1 MDFAGFSDSEDEVD
15 PPSNPPVPT
24 PPNYGPLTTTKPST
38 EDIQARTGVRSE
50 RVYEDIMEGEQRVS
64 GEYEN
69 MMRVKRQCEQRF
81 EGKCENRVEQWV
93 EVEDNEREVGEAR
106 VEGEYQQRMEEEFKD
121 GIRPVFLSPDSST
134 KNSLSRRGGNSGAGW
149 TPMSLEQGCSINI
162 TETGVEGEEK
172 VEGEESLEEEERLCR
187 ERVDREQRA
196 EVESNQSA
204 EGESVIEMRP
214 VFMSPASTPLSRR
227 GGGRGGG
234 RTPMS
239 LPPGCSFTITETGAE
254 SFICS
259 CESAFTKRRNL
270 QRHYDTCS
278 ARDNSTPQTAG
289 RKRKLVDEFDR
300 EASIDD
306 PDIPRKVFLKEDSS
320 GVRLLQCKC
329 FELTFN

>member
-15 PPSNPPVPT
+15 PPSKPPVPT
-24 PPNYGPLTTTKPST
+24 PPNYDPLTTTKPSS
-38 EDIQARTGVRSE
+38 EDIQAMTGVRST
-50 RVYEDIMEGEQRVS
+50 RVYEDMIEGEQRVS

-81 EGKCENRVEQWV
+81 EGEYENRVEQRV
-93 EVEDNEREVGEAR
+93 EVEDNERVVGEAR
-106 VEGEYQQRMEEEFKD
+106 VGGEYQQRMEEELEN

-134 KNSLSRRGGNSGAGW
+134 NTSLSRRGGHSGAGW
-149 TPMSLEQGCSINI
+149 TPMSLEPGCSITI

-172 VEGEESLEEEERLCR
+172 LEGEESLEAEERVCR

-196 EVESNQSA
+196 EMESNQSA

-227 GGGRGGG
+227 GGDRGGG

-259 CESAFTKRRNL
+259 CESAFTRRRGL

-300 EASIDD
+300 EASIDA
-306 PDIPRKVFLKEDSS
+306 PDIPRKVFLKEDSA

-329 FELTFN
+329 FKLTFN

>member
-1 MDFAGFSDSEDEVD
+1 
-15 PPSNPPVPT
+15 
-24 PPNYGPLTTTKPST
+24 
-38 EDIQARTGVRSE
+38 
-50 RVYEDIMEGEQRVS
+50 
-64 GEYEN
+64 
-69 MMRVKRQCEQRF
+69 
-81 EGKCENRVEQWV
+81 
-93 EVEDNEREVGEAR
+93 
-106 VEGEYQQRMEEEFKD
+106 MEEELEN

-187 ERVDREQRA
+187 ERVDREQ
-196 EVESNQSA
+196 
-204 EGESVIEMRP
+204 IEMRP

-306 PDIPRKVFLKEDSS
+306 PDIPRKVFLKEDSA